1 MGPVHPDAQDALNI
15 LLGVNPVE
23 KFALEEINEALMIEK
38 ENLALIPDA
47 YNEEEDEIQEEDDIN
62 DANF

>member
-1 MGPVHPDAQDALNI
+1 MGPVHLDAQDTLNI

-23 KFALEEINEALMIEK
+23 KLALEEINEALMIEN

-47 YNEEEDEIQEEDDIN
+47 YNEEEDEIQEGDDIN

>member
-1 MGPVHPDAQDALNI
+1 
-15 LLGVNPVE
+15 
-23 KFALEEINEALMIEK
+23 MIEK

-62 DANF
+62 DANFWLLFSPLWYTISP